1 MVMAKGSRSGENEAG
16 GQLTPVMAQY
26 QEMKSR
32 HPDALLLFHIG
43 DFYETFGEDAETVS
57 RELDIVLTSRSKG
70 RDGNR
75 IPLAGVPCHAVE
87 GYIAKLIDKGYRV
100 AVCDQVEDPKVARGI
115 VKREVVRVVTPG
127 TVMDETLL
135 SSPAAHYLLAI
146 SHDRKTGHLGIAFL
160 DITTG
165 EFFAFV
171 LPMEQGYSGL
181 LDEIARYSP
190 AECLVPEHA
199 PPELETLLSGK
210 GLVVTRCPETFFSP
224 ERGEDAL
231 CRHFHV
237 VSLEGYGLTPL
248 PSAMQAAG
256 AALLYA
262 KETQRS
268 DLPHITTIS
277 VRHSKELCLLDAIT
291 LRNLEI
297 VKGIRDRDRG
307 GTLLS
312 VLDRTTTPMGS
323 RLMRQWLSAP
333 LVRVDSINV
342 RLDAVEYFVTHA
354 AVRMETARALH
365 CCADIG
371 RIAGRIAFGN
381 AGPRDL
387 KSLER
392 SLAIIPRIK
401 ALLECHSRD
410 DLPAF
415 IQDACGMLCDLSS
428 VVETINAAIVDDP
441 PAVIRNGGVIRDGY
455 SPDLDALR
463 GISTSG
469 RDWILDLQQRER
481 ERTGIKS
488 LKVAYNSVFGYYI
501 EVTRPNLSLVP
512 PEYQRKQTTS
522 TGERFTIPE
531 LKEKEAVI
539 SAADERQLSFEQ
551 EVYRRLLEHLN
562 EAVPAMQSI
571 ASGLALLD
579 VTTAFAAVAE
589 SGHYCRPVV
598 DESTCLLVREGRHPV
613 VEEGMKGRFVPNDL
627 DLSTE
632 KDQILIITGAN
643 MAGKSTYM
651 RAAALVA
658 IMAQAGSFVPAEY
671 ARIGVV
677 DRVFTR
683 VGAFDDLSS
692 GQSTFLVEMLEL
704 ANILNNVTERSLVIL
719 DEIGRG
725 TSTLD
730 GLCIARA
737 VTEYLHGRRS
747 GGPRTLFATH
757 FHELVTVEGELSRV
771 KNFHFAV
778 KDTGKEVVFLRKII
792 PGATDKSYGI
802 HVAALAGVPQRV
814 TDRARELLED
824 TESGAAYCTSGVRVK
839 RYTQMLLPDI
849 PEMERPSHPV
859 LESLKNMNLDDM
871 TPLSALSLLYDLQ
884 KKARDK
890 GQ

>member
-1 MVMAKGSRSGENEAG
+1 MEKRSRSGEVEADAR
-16 GQLTPVMAQY
+16 LSPAMAQY
-26 QEMKSR
+26 QKIKSK
-32 HPDALLLFHIG
+32 HPEEILLFHIG
-43 DFYETFGEDAETVS
+43 DFYETFGEDARTVS
-57 RELDIVLTSRSKG
+57 RELDIVLTSRS
-70 RDGNR
+70 RDRGGNR

-87 GYIAKLIDKGYRV
+87 GYIARLIEKGYRV
-100 AVCDQVEDPKVARGI
+100 AVCDQVEDSKNARGI

-127 TVMDETLL
+127 MVMEEALL
-135 SSPAAHYLLAI
+135 PSPAARYLLAI
-146 SHDRKTGHLGIAFL
+146 SGDQKAEQVGLAFL

-165 EFFAFV
+165 EFFVVV
-171 LPMEQGYSGL
+171 LPLEPVFSGVQ
-181 LDEIARYSP
+181 DEIARYTP
-190 AECLVPEHA
+190 AEYLIPGDA
-199 PPELETLLSGK
+199 SPELVDLLSRN
-210 GLVVTRCPETFFSP
+210 GLVVTRGREYLFSP
-224 ERGEDAL
+224 EKGGDAL
-231 CRHFHV
+231 CRHFGV
-237 VSLEGYGLTPL
+237 TSLEGYGISHIPC
-248 PSAMQAAG
+248 AVQAAG

-268 DLPHITTIS
+268 DLTQVTTLS
-277 VRHSKELCLLDAIT
+277 VRHSGDSCLLDAIT

-297 VKGIRDRDRG
+297 VKGIRDRGRG
-307 GTLLS
+307 STLLS
-312 VLDRTTTPMGS
+312 VLDRTATPMGS
-323 RLMRQWLSAP
+323 RLLRQWLCEP
-333 LVRVDSINV
+333 LVKVDAINV
-342 RLDAVEYFVTHA
+342 RLDAVEYFLHHA
-354 AVRMETARALH
+354 AVRMEVTRALQR
-365 CCADIG
+365 CADIG

-387 KSLER
+387 KGLEHALSTIPQIR
-392 SLAIIPRIK
+392 AI
-401 ALLECHSRD
+401 LTCQSQD

-415 IQDACGMLCDLSS
+415 IRDACGMLCDLNW
-428 VVETINAAIVDDP
+428 VGEVIRVAIVDDP
-441 PAVIRNGGVIRDGY
+441 PAVVRNGGVIREGY
-455 SPDLDALR
+455 SPELDALR

-469 RDWILDLQQRER
+469 KDWILELQQQER

-501 EVTRPNLSLVP
+501 EVTRPNLPLVP

-531 LKEKEAVI
+531 LKEKEAII
-539 SAADERQLSFEQ
+539 SSADERQISLEQ
-551 EVYRRLLEHLN
+551 EVYRGLLDRLN
-562 EAVPAMQSI
+562 GAVPAMQSI
-571 ASGLALLD
+571 ARGLSLLD
-579 VTTAFAAVAE
+579 VASALAGVAE

-598 DESTCLLVREGRHPV
+598 DDSTHLLVREGRHPV
-613 VEEGMKGRFVPNDL
+613 VEEGMPGKYVPNDL
-627 DLSTE
+627 DISSGR
-632 KDQILIITGAN
+632 DQILVITGAN

-651 RAAALVA
+651 RAAALVT
-658 IMAQAGSFVPAEY
+658 IMAQAGSFVPAAY

-683 VGAFDDLSS
+683 VGAFDDLAS

-737 VTEYLHGRRS
+737 VLEYLHGKKS

-757 FHELVTVEGELSRV
+757 FHDLVTVEGELGRV

-778 KDTGKEVVFLRKII
+778 KETGREVVFLRKII

-802 HVAALAGVPQRV
+802 HVATLAGVPRRV
-814 TDRARELLED
+814 TDRARELLEEQAD
-824 TESGAAYCTSGVRVK
+824 TGCRAQGVRMK
-839 RYTQMLLPDI
+839 RYTQMLLPDM
-849 PEMERPSHPV
+849 PEVESSSHPV
-859 LESLKNMNLDDM
+859 METLKNMNLDDM

-884 KKARDK
+884 KRARDG